1 MSSAAAPEEGPIA
14 QSIRSKLT
22 SAFSPSELS
31 IKNDS
36 HKHAHH
42 RDSPGGSET
51 HFVVQIVSPAFAG
64 KSLMARHRA
73 VYGLLQDE
81 IDAGVHALSIKAK
94 TPEEVAEQ

>member
-1 MSSAAAPEEGPIA
+1 MSSSAGGAEGPIA

-22 SAFSPSELS
+22 SAFAPSVLS

-36 HKHAHH
+36 NKHAHH
-42 RDSPGGSET
+42 REGSGGSET
-51 HFVVQIVSPAFAG
+51 HFKVTIVSPSFAG
-64 KSLMARHRA
+64 KSLVARHRA

-94 TPEEVAEQ
+94 TPEEVAKK